1 MNILSLNP
9 RRVKR
14 FTKQACRVNVV
25 VSFFPLKIFIPLC
38 LNVLSTVPHEN
49 RLADSLYISIYL
61 SILFEGNQIRENKW
75 IYLEANHLSVFLV
88 ISYFFFNLCHFQ
100 LFETTNGAEYRK
112 EKVEVAD
119 FFVNKHVD
127 ELILNTEVR
136 V

>member
-1 MNILSLNP
+1 M
-9 RRVKR
+9 
-14 FTKQACRVNVV
+14 
-25 VSFFPLKIFIPLC
+25 KIDLQTP
-38 LNVLSTVPHEN
+38 
-49 RLADSLYISIYL
+49 YIYIYL
-61 SILFEGNQIRENKW
+61 SILFEGNQIRENKQ